1 MRPQQAKEYVVGV
14 MRASRGDNLERARR
28 AFRGL
33 TLKQMDEEY
42 GQSGVPRS
50 EILREYED
58 QRKRHTEAEIWL
70 DSVET

>member
-1 MRPQQAKEYVVGV
+1 VRPQQAKEYVVDV
-14 MRASRGDNLERARR
+14 MREARGDDLERARR

-33 TLKQMDEEY
+33 TLKQMDEEH

-50 EILREYED
+50 EILHEYED

-70 DSVET
+70 DSVKT